1 MQKQEFSVT
10 RGVFGLAMI
19 AAMAV
24 ATGVRADDAKEI
36 VDAAKKTVEAGYQ
49 GIYEAPPATGP
60 KAVKGKSIWY
70 ISCGQAFVLCAQQA
84 EGFSEAAGHLGWTV
98 SIQDG
103 KANPSAAS
111 DIIRQA
117 IAAKVDGIAISAF
130 DCPGIKSALLQ
141 AKSEKVPVV
150 SIQSIDCSDKAFG
163 GEEALFTASVNLLGS
178 TDASEFYRRFGEL
191 RANYVIART
200 EGAAKV
206 ISIAETSQR
215 VQQANHQGFMQAI
228 AKCAGCSIVESNF
241 NFGQVPSPATQI
253 WQSALLQN
261 PDATVVEYGIDA
273 LMELGL
279 QTAVRQSGR
288 TDLIVG
294 GGEGFPNNFDLI
306 RSGTQTFSV
315 GLPFKWFGWA
325 VADTVNRV
333 LAGEDPRTL
342 PSEGTGFK
350 LVDKDHNLPA
360 AGEMLEPSV
369 DFRKAY
375 LSVWNG

>member
-1 MQKQEFSVT
+1 MTAMKPAAWFA
-10 RGVFGLAMI
+10 AMI
-19 AAMAV
+19 GAAAPAAPALAEGQGDLV
-24 ATGVRADDAKEI
+24 AESKAI
-36 VDAAKKTVEAGYQ
+36 VEDGYAGL
-49 GIYEAPPATGP
+49 YEAPPQSGPAAVTG
-60 KAVKGKSIWY
+60 KTIWY

-84 EGFSEAAGHLGWTV
+84 EGFAEAAEHLGWTV

-103 KANPSAAS
+103 KATPSVAS

-117 IAAKVDGIAISAF
+117 VAARVDGIAISAF

-141 AKSEKVPVV
+141 ARAEDVPVV
-150 SIQSIDCSDKAFG
+150 SVQSIDCSADVFG
-163 GEEALFTASVNLLGS
+163 AEDALFTASVNMLGS
-178 TDASEFYRRFGEL
+178 TDARDFYYRFGEL
-191 RANYVIART
+191 RAHYLIAKTGGR
-200 EGAAKV
+200 GKIV
-206 ISIAETSQR
+206 SIAETSQQ
-215 VQQANHQGFMQAI
+215 VQQMNHKGFMDTM
-228 AKCAGCSIVESNF
+228 AGCAECEVAESMF

-261 PDATVVEYGIDA
+261 PDAAVIEYGIDA

-288 TDLIVG
+288 RDLIVG

-306 RSGTQTFSV
+306 RAGTQSFSI

-333 LAGEDPRTL
+333 LAGEDPASM
-342 PSEGTGFK
+342 PSQGTGF
-350 LVDKDHNLPA
+350 LFVDAEHNLPP
-360 AGEMLEPSV
+360 AGEMLEPAL
-369 DFRKAY
+369 DFRAAY